1 MSQIVGVPNNSY
13 KPITNTREFAPGFVN
28 YKKGAFDSQP
38 QVIKFT
44 SFLPMVG
51 GSLRVHRLLPPLKL
65 VAMTAESG
73 NKHQQINQIQSSNDK
88 QFNYTL
94 SKHFTPLNPVIVIN
108 NVILMLH
115 ARPQYILHYTC
126 YSEKQSNYTSY
137 VNNMYKY
144 IQDRIPVCLES
155 GRLWIRA
162 SVRSNQRLKL
172 EDSQLK
178 TIIKK

>member
-1 MSQIVGVPNNSY
+1 
-13 KPITNTREFAPGFVN
+13 
-28 YKKGAFDSQP
+28 
-38 QVIKFT
+38 
-44 SFLPMVG
+44 
-51 GSLRVHRLLPPLKL
+51 
-65 VAMTAESG
+65 
-73 NKHQQINQIQSSNDK
+73 
-88 QFNYTL
+88 
-94 SKHFTPLNPVIVIN
+94 
-108 NVILMLH
+108 MLH
-115 ARPQYILHYTC
+115 TRPQYILHYTC

-144 IQDRIPVCLES
+144 KQDRIPVCLEG